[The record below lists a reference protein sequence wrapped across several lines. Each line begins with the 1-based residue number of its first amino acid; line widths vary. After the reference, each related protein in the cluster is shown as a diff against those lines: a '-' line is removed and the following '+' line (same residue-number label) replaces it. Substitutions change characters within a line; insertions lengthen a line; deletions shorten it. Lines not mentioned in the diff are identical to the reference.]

1 VAEPSQVQPLLWTL
15 LTPKWRSAV
24 VRAREDETD
33 SSWRAILLSLVG
45 LFFWLGVFG
54 IAFRVLRYLR
64 SVDEIGNLLAGK
76 VLDMILLAFL
86 SILLLSNIITALST
100 FFLAKDLDLLVA
112 SPVSGFRLYLAKLA
126 ETVVHSSWMVALL
139 ALPIFTAYGIV
150 YEGGM
155 LFPFVALAAF
165 IPYLILPAVVGTAIT
180 LVLVNIFPARR
191 TRELLSLMAT
201 GAVVIVVVSLR
212 FMRPEQL
219 AQPEGFQ
226 NLVDYLA
233 VLRTPTS
240 PLLPS
245 EWAASMI
252 MNWLLHIG
260 DPAPIARL
268 WGVATGAVLLG
279 AVVHRYLF
287 FPGFSKAQEGAER
300 KMRRTL
306 RGPVSWLLRSRS
318 PAKREFILKDLRLFF
333 RDNTQWSQ
341 LILLAVLLLV
351 YIFNIKALPLHS
363 GERVPFRLV
372 TMISFLNLG
381 LAGFVLAAVAARF
394 IFPGISLE
402 GRQMWLLRSSP
413 LDPRSMLWSKYWIGT
428 LPLLLLALIITVFT
442 NWLLHASTFMMTVA
456 VVTIILYT
464 FAAGALAL
472 SFGALYPQFGTENAA
487 QIPTSFGGL
496 VYMMSS
502 LCLLA
507 AIIMIEAVPVT
518 SYLRDQRYSQQP
530 VGVTPELV
538 FAAIAVVAVCA
549 AATFI
554 PLRAGLRR
562 IEMMEW

>member
-1 VAEPSQVQPLLWTL
+1 MQPPLWTL
-15 LTPKWRSAV
+15 LMPKWRSALT
-24 VRAREDETD
+24 RANQDRTD
-33 SSWRAILLSLVG
+33 SKVRMLLLALVG
-45 LFFWLGVFG
+45 LFFWVAAFGV
-54 IAFRVLRYLR
+54 AFRVLRYLR
-64 SVDEIGNLLAGK
+64 SVDEIGNLMAGK
-76 VLDMILLAFL
+76 VLDVILLAFL

-100 FFLAKDLDLLVA
+100 FFLAKDLDLLIA
-112 SPVSGFRLYLAKLA
+112 SPVSGVRLYLSKLA
-126 ETVVHSSWMVALL
+126 ETIVHSSWMVALL
-139 ALPIFTAYGIV
+139 SLPIFTAYGIV
-150 YEGGM
+150 YNGGV

-165 IPYLILPAVVGTAIT
+165 IPYLIMPAVVGTAFT

-191 TRELLSLMAT
+191 TRELLSLIAT

-219 AQPEGFQ
+219 AQPEGFK

-245 EWAASMI
+245 EWTAAMV
-252 MNWLLHIG
+252 MNWLLHVA
-260 DPAPIARL
+260 DPMPILKL
-268 WGVATGAVLLG
+268 WGSAALAVTIGALIHHKL
-279 AVVHRYLF
+279 YFL
-287 FPGFSKAQEGAER
+287 GFSKAQEGAER
-300 KMRRTL
+300 KVLRPL
-306 RGPVSWLLRSRS
+306 RGPISRLLRSQS
-318 PAKREFILKDLRLFF
+318 PSKREFVLKDLRLFF

-341 LILLAVLLLV
+341 LILLAVLLMV
-351 YIFNIKALPLHS
+351 YLFNIRSLPLHS

-372 TMISFLNLG
+372 TVISFLNLG

-428 LPLLLLALIITVFT
+428 VPLLVLALIITVFT
-442 NWLLHASTFMMTVA
+442 NWLLHASAFMMTVA
-456 VVTIILYT
+456 VATILLYT
-464 FAAGALAL
+464 LAAGALAL
-472 SFGALYPQFGTENAA
+472 SFGALYPQFGSENAA

-507 AIIMIEAVPVT
+507 VIIGIEAIPVT
-518 SYLRDQRYSQQP
+518 NYLRDQRYAQQP
-530 VGVTPELV
+530 VGITPELV
-538 FAAIAVVAVCA
+538 LSGLAVIAVCA
-549 AATFI
+549 AATII
-554 PLRAGLRR
+554 PLRVGLRR